1 MSTKLW
7 KQVRCAFN
15 ILFVLLMLAGWMG
28 IINSPV
34 QAAPRDSEPV
44 MLQFTS
50 SKPMRGFAPD
60 RMYAAIGSHTLDMDF
75 VDANDTQHPR
85 SGIMTQTD
93 VPESTPTSNTTPTD
107 TLTSPA
113 VCPPSIGF
121 GETIQCSIVSP
132 SETDTYTFTASAGD
146 KVLVRMSKSSGDL
159 WAGIKVYSPDGT
171 KLCEVFYPSTA
182 EIASC
187 NIPSTGT
194 YSILAYDGFNG
205 TFTGDYYLYLQRLNN
220 PGSTVSIAFGQTLS
234 GSISTPAEMDTY
246 TFAAGAGDKVLVR
259 MGRSSGNVWPGI
271 RVYSPDGTKL
281 CEVFY
286 PSTAEIASCNIPST
300 GTYSILAY
308 DGFNG
313 TLTGD
318 YYLYLQRL
326 NNPGSTVSITFGQTL
341 PGSISTPAEMDTYTF
356 AAGAGDKVLVKMI
369 VSSGILWKGIR
380 VYGPDGTK
388 LCENHLGEIASC
400 NIPSTGTYSILAY
413 DSFNG
418 MLTGNYYIYLQ
429 RLNNPGPVIYVT
441 PVSLDFGL
449 VPVGST
455 MDLFLTVKNI
465 GMGTLTGNAST
476 AAPFSIVSGGS
487 YSLGYDQSQ
496 VVTIRYQPIPGI
508 HTGSVVF
515 TGGGGTTVPVT
526 GKTPAGLPW
535 LILLLD

>member
-220 PGSTVSIAFGQTLS
+220 PGSTVSI
-234 GSISTPAEMDTY
+234 
-246 TFAAGAGDKVLVR
+246 
-259 MGRSSGNVWPGI
+259 
-271 RVYSPDGTKL
+271 
-281 CEVFY
+281 
-286 PSTAEIASCNIPST
+286 
-300 GTYSILAY
+300 
-308 DGFNG
+308 
-313 TLTGD
+313 
-318 YYLYLQRL
+318 
-326 NNPGSTVSITFGQTL
+326 TFGQTL